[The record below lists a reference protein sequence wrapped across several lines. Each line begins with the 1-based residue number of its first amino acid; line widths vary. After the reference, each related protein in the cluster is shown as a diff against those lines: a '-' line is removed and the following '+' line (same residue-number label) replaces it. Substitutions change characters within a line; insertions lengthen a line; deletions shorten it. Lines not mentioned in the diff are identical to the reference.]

1 MSGLIPPVSPAGS
14 HDTAPASDVRV
25 KRAAEDFEA
34 ILLGQLL
41 KGLRRTVP
49 QGDEVSSTRQMY
61 NEMFDEALA
70 TEIAH
75 RGGIGLADMIRA
87 YVSRTEQPG
96 REGQR

>member
-1 MSGLIPPVSPAGS
+1 MSGPIPPVSLGALREPVLPANPKLK
-14 HDTAPASDVRV
+14 D
-25 KRAAEDFEA
+25 AAEGFEA

-49 QGDEVSSTRQMY
+49 EGDEASSARQMY

-70 TEIAH
+70 TEVA
-75 RGGIGLADMIRA
+75 RKGGIGLADMIRA